1 MDRSNLF
8 IYLCSA
14 ILALNCGRMEW
25 ILGDYC
31 KKEDPPQRPKTHTV
45 YSWPPNTLSGN
56 PLLRTLSLFDELR
69 MHVKVKPQYTILSK
83 IIPRQT
89 PRQEEHSGQTLGMR
103 KWILF
108 CQLCAN
114 FTPKNLKEN
123 VGNNRCRAEKIR
135 KK

>member
-1 MDRSNLF
+1 
-8 IYLCSA
+8 
-14 ILALNCGRMEW
+14 MEW
-25 ILGDYC
+25 ILGVYC
-31 KKEDPPQRPKTHTV
+31 NIEDPPQRPKTHTV

-89 PRQEEHSGQTLGMR
+89 PRQEEQSGQTLGMR

-108 CQLCAN
+108 LPAVRQFHAQK
-114 FTPKNLKEN
+114 FKGKHGKQPVSRK
-123 VGNNRCRAEKIR
+123 KIR